1 MIVNPTQTQVFDAVF
16 DAINN
21 ELFDPINPPGTGK
34 LYMVKKG
41 YKNTAKSVKRLEP
54 FFVMEQQSLVVTPY
68 TLGHGG
74 LDIHKY
80 TYLLGFGLFGLQHD
94 KQREIAFQITP
105 IALDIL
111 RPNTFDVFFKPA
123 EINNVDLAPFEDRA
137 EMSWLVGF
145 ELVGEVFYTR
155 PR

>member
-16 DAINN
+16 DAIDN
-21 ELFDPINPPGTGK
+21 EISETGK
-34 LYMVKKG
+34 LYMVKKS
-41 YKNTAKSVKRLEP
+41 YKNTAHSVKRISP
-54 FFVMEQQSLVVTPY
+54 FFTMEMQSMVPRWY
-68 TLGHGG
+68 TMGRGG
-74 LDIHKY
+74 LNIHRY
-80 TYLLGFGLFGLQHD
+80 TFLLGFGLFGLQHD
-94 KQREIAFQITP
+94 KQRELAFEIAP
-105 IALDIL
+105 IALEIL
-111 RPNTFDVFFKPA
+111 QPNTFDVFFKPA